1 MAKFEE
7 HMMYGDGEARKAET
21 NAEHLEL
28 KEKGWGHKKPSGFK
42 LREVHYAGPL
52 KCWKSHERKPGT
64 TAEHLDLKEK
74 GWGHKKRKGF
84 KLREVNSPMKC
95 WKTHKR
101 KPGTKEFSDG
111 SCIPK

>member
-1 MAKFEE
+1 MAEFKK
-7 HMMYGDGEARKAET
+7 HMMHKDSEAKNAET
-21 NAEHLEL
+21 NAEHLDL
-28 KEKGWGHKKPSGFK
+28 KKKGWGHKKPS
-42 LREVHYAGPL
+42 
-52 KCWKSHERKPGT
+52 
-64 TAEHLDLKEK
+64 
-74 GWGHKKRKGF
+74 GF

>member
-1 MAKFEE
+1 MAFEK
-7 HMMYGDGEARKAET
+7 HMMYSDDKSEMAKT
-21 NAEHLEL
+21 NTEHLKL
-28 KEKGWGHKKPSGFK
+28 KKKGWGHKKPS
-42 LREVHYAGPL
+42 
-52 KCWKSHERKPGT
+52 
-64 TAEHLDLKEK
+64 
-74 GWGHKKRKGF
+74 GF

>member
-1 MAKFEE
+1 MAEEKFES
-7 HMMYGDGEARKAET
+7 HVMYKGREAIKADTHEK
-21 NAEHLEL
+21 HLEL
-28 KEKGWGHKKPSGFK
+28 KEDGYGHDSP
-42 LREVHYAGPL
+42 AP
-52 KCWKSHERKPGT
+52 
-64 TAEHLDLKEK
+64 
-74 GWGHKKRKGF
+74 F

>member
-7 HMMYGDGEARKAET
+7 HTMYSDGEAKKAET
-21 NAEHLEL
+21 N
-28 KEKGWGHKKPSGFK
+28 
-42 LREVHYAGPL
+42 
-52 KCWKSHERKPGT
+52 
-64 TAEHLDLKEK
+64 AEHLDLKEK
-74 GWGHKKRKGF
+74 GWGHKKRKGY